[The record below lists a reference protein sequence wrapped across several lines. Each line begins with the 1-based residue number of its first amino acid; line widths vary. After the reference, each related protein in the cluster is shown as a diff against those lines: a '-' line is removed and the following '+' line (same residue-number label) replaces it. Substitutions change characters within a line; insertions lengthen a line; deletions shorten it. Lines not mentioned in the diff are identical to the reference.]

1 MVIFVTKNGHRF
13 HMTAR
18 QWQWRPVINNRIKL
32 YTHCSTHPPLYI
44 YSFSPSTVFNM
55 QYPIYPIEYEPSLRP
70 TFLHDFSP
78 KISFTRGG
86 GVDCRKKIFLK
97 TFSRNRGIPINNLPY
112 KNYKTIPI
120 ITDRYPQQS
129 LEARVPKERREGAK
143 FAEHTNLSLIL
154 KQGKG
159 VGSRAR
165 SSSSSSSWRGR
176 KPTHESCRGH
186 PPSGKGE
193 QEEEERN
200 RGGWRWNEE
209 PMDKTRLEHLWR
221 GVVRWRGGGGGRIL
235 TAQSQGPF

>member
-86 GVDCRKKIFLK
+86 GVGCRKKIFLK

-159 VGSRAR
+159 VGSRAHPPLLR
-165 SSSSSSSWRGR
+165 GVEGNRLTRVAVATLHRGR
-176 KPTHESCRGH
+176 VSRRRRREI
-186 PPSGKGE
+186 
-193 QEEEERN
+193 EEDGGGTRN
-200 RGGWRWNEE
+200 RWTKRGWNISGE
-209 PMDKTRLEHLWR
+209 
-221 GVVRWRGGGGGRIL
+221 G
-235 TAQSQGPF
+235 